1 LGRLV
6 IVSNRVPVPK
16 RGETPAAGGLAV
28 ALKDAFSSRGGLWFG
43 WSGTASPEPADLV
56 RHARRGG
63 VDYAVIDL
71 SQEAYDGFYAGYAN
85 SALWPMFHFR
95 LGLLSYDRGQARCY
109 KLVNQR
115 YAEKLLPLLRPDDT
129 IWVHDYQMIP
139 LGAELRARGSK
150 HRIGY
155 FHHIPFPPWAV
166 FSAMPGGEE
175 LISNLLAYD
184 LVGVQTQR
192 DLTGLVD
199 CMAQGTGMKVRPSGQ
214 QAGGEIRFRG
224 RRTRLGSFPIAIA
237 TEEFAAVAEQ
247 SVASREVRRFVES
260 LAGRSLVI
268 GAERLDYTKGL
279 PERLRGFGALLE
291 NFPEHRN
298 NVTYLQI
305 AARSREDVES
315 YKDLKREIETLAGR
329 INGDY
334 SEADWTPVRYVGR
347 TQPRDMLA
355 GYYRRAQVGLV
366 TPLRDGM
373 NLVAKEYVAAQDPS
387 NPGVLVLSRFA
398 GAAEGMPEALLV
410 NPLDA
415 EGIGEALHAAL
426 VMPMEERRERHGAM
440 YRRLCENSVTGWARS
455 FLETLEGQ
463 ETAEAPSSRAAA
475 LSMPQPRLM
484 ARSDSTSSASASA
497 VSTGSQV
504 AAISTAFARRPR

>member
-1 LGRLV
+1 MGRLV
-6 IVSNRVPVPK
+6 VVSNRVPVPK
-16 RGETPAAGGLAV
+16 RGEAPAAGGLAV
-28 ALKDAFSSRGGLWFG
+28 ALKDAFSGRGGLWFG
-43 WSGTASPEPADLV
+43 WSGTASEEPADLV

-71 SQEAYDGFYAGYAN
+71 SRRAYDGFYAGYAN

-95 LGLLSYDRGQARCY
+95 LGLLSYDRDQAECY
-109 KLVNQR
+109 RIVNRR
-115 YAEKLLPLLRPDDT
+115 YADKLMPLLRPDDT

-166 FSAMPGGEE
+166 FSAMPGAED
-175 LISNLLAYD
+175 LIRDLLSYD
-184 LVGVQTQR
+184 LVGVQTNR
-192 DLTGLVD
+192 DLTGLID
-199 CMAQGTGMKVRPSGQ
+199 SMAQGTGMKVRP
-214 QAGGEIRFRG
+214 GGEVRFRD
-224 RRTRLGSFPIAIA
+224 RRTRLRSFPIAIA
-237 TEEFAAVAEQ
+237 TQEFADLAAE
-247 SVASREVRRFVES
+247 SVKTPKVQRFQES

-279 PERLRGFGALLE
+279 PERLRAFGALLE
-291 NFPEHRN
+291 GFPEHRN
-298 NVTYLQI
+298 RVTYLQI

-347 TQPRDMLA
+347 AQPRDLLA
-355 GYYRRAQVGLV
+355 GYYRMAQVGLV

-373 NLVAKEYVAAQDPS
+373 NLVAKEYVAAQDPED
-387 NPGVLVLSRFA
+387 PGVLVLSRFA
-398 GAAEGMPEALLV
+398 GAAESMPEALLV

-415 EGIGEALHAAL
+415 VGTAEAMNTAL
-426 VMPMEERRERHGAM
+426 VMPLQERRERHAAM
-440 YRRLCENSVTGWARS
+440 FRRLGENSVQDWAKD
-455 FLETLEGQ
+455 FLNVLEGKDP
-463 ETAEAPSSRAAA
+463 AEAPPARAAA
-475 LSMPQPRLM
+475 LSVFQPRVIE
-484 ARSDSTSSASASA
+484 RSASTSSESSSEERE
-497 VSTGSQV
+497 VSQV
-504 AAISTAFARRPR
+504 AGLSTA

>member
-1 LGRLV
+1 MGRLV

-16 RGETPAAGGLAV
+16 RGEPPAAGGLAV
-28 ALKDAFSSRGGLWFG
+28 ALKDAFSGRGGLWFG
-43 WSGTASPEPADLV
+43 WSGAAAEEPADVV
-56 RHARRGG
+56 RHARRAG

-71 SQEAYDGFYAGYAN
+71 SQQAYDGFYAGYAN

-95 LGLLSYDRGQARCY
+95 LGLLSYDRDQAECY
-109 KLVNQR
+109 RIVNRR
-115 YAEKLLPLLRPDDT
+115 YADKLMPLLRPDDT

-166 FSAMPGGEE
+166 FSAMPGSEE
-175 LISNLLAYD
+175 LIRDLLAYD
-184 LVGVQTQR
+184 LVGVQTHR
-192 DLTGLVD
+192 DLTGLMD
-199 CMAQGTGMKVRPSGQ
+199 CMAQGTGMKLR
-214 QAGGEIRFRG
+214 AGGEVRFRG
-224 RRTRLGSFPIAIA
+224 RRTLLRSFPIAIA
-237 TEEFAAVAEQ
+237 TQEFADLAAESIQ
-247 SVASREVRRFVES
+247 SAESRRFESS

-279 PERLRGFGALLE
+279 PERLRAFGALLE
-291 NFPEHRN
+291 RFPEHRGR
-298 NVTYLQI
+298 VTYLQV

-334 SEADWTPVRYVGR
+334 SDADWTPVRYVAR
-347 TQPRDMLA
+347 ALPRDTLA
-355 GYYRRAQVGLV
+355 GYYRMAQVGLV

-373 NLVAKEYVAAQDPS
+373 NLVAKEYVAAQDPA

-398 GAAEGMPEALLV
+398 GAAESMPEALQV

-415 EGIGEALHAAL
+415 VGMAEALNTAL
-426 VMPMEERRERHGAM
+426 TMPLDERRERHASIF
-440 YRRLCENSVTGWARS
+440 RRLRENSVESWAKS
-455 FLETLEGQ
+455 FLAVLEGKDG
-463 ETAEAPSSRAAA
+463 AEAAPSRAAA
-475 LSMPQPRLM
+475 LSVFQPRVIS
-484 ARSDSTSSASASA
+484 RSASTSSDRASGESEE
-497 VSTGSQV
+497 SQV
-504 AAISTAFARRPR
+504 ASLSTAWARRLR